1 MRAVLWC
8 NGNVPSKKLIEEV
21 IGKDSEVFGV
31 DGGADKAKTAG
42 VELAGVLGD
51 MDSLEESDWDVEI
64 FRIPDQSKN
73 DLSKSIDYLIGL
85 GYEII
90 DIIGVE
96 GGVIEHFLGNWAALA
111 ECLSGSEIRVHNE
124 RSLIE
129 RVNPGEKGVSL
140 ELTEGEEFSVF
151 ALEPCRVTILGAKWE
166 LNNEEMAL
174 STRGLHNQ
182 SVGGISVIKA
192 DGVLVVIT
200 NRKL

>member
-8 NGNVPSKKLIEEV
+8 NGNAPSKKLIEEV

-31 DGGADKAKTAG
+31 DGGADKAKSAG
-42 VELAGVLGD
+42 IGLAGILGD
-51 MDSLEESDWDVEI
+51 IDSLEGSDWGVEI
-64 FRIPDQSKN
+64 CRIADQTKN

-96 GGVIEHFLGNWAALA
+96 GGDIEHFLGNWAALA
-111 ECLSGSEIRVHNE
+111 ECMSGSEIRIHNE
-124 RSLIE
+124 RRITQ
-129 RVNPGEKGVSL
+129 RVDPGEKGVSL
-140 ELTEGEEFSVF
+140 ELDEGEEFSVF

-166 LNNEEMAL
+166 LNNEEMTL

-182 SVGGISVIKA
+182 SVGGISIIKA
-192 DGVLVVIT
+192 DGVIAVIT
-200 NRKL
+200 NREL